1 MSNFDDN
8 ADITEMFNAALD
20 EAGISDAEIM
30 QLAMMLDETLA
41 KSLPES
47 MGFPDWTYKD
57 LPRMLPS
64 VKDEFISLVGED
76 NIKWITFANYDD
88 GSVRGQVLLS
98 PIAMAAIEKMATNA
112 SMN

>member
-1 MSNFDDN
+1 MSEFDDI
-8 ADITEMFNAALD
+8 DELFQQALD
-20 EAGISDAEIM
+20 EAGITDADIM
-30 QLAMMLDETLA
+30 QLAMMLDEALA
-41 KSLPES
+41 KELPKS

-57 LPRMLPS
+57 LPRMIPS
-64 VKDEFISLVGED
+64 VKDEFVALVGEE

-98 PIAMAAIEKMATNA
+98 PTAMAIVEKTATSP

>member
-1 MSNFDDN
+1 MSNFDDI
-8 ADITEMFNAALD
+8 DELFQQALD
-20 EAGISDAEIM
+20 EAGITDAEIM
-30 QLAMMLDETLA
+30 QLAMMLDEEIA
-41 KSLPES
+41 KSLPAS

-57 LPRMLPS
+57 LPRMIPS
-64 VKDEFISLVGED
+64 VKDEFIALVGEE

-98 PIAMAAIEKMATNA
+98 PTAMAIVEKTATSP

>member
-1 MSNFDDN
+1 MSNFDDI
-8 ADITEMFNAALD
+8 DELFQQALD
-20 EAGISDAEIM
+20 EAGITDAEIM
-30 QLAMMLDETLA
+30 QLAMMIDEALA
-41 KSLPES
+41 KGLPES

-64 VKDEFISLVGED
+64 VKDEFIALVGED

-98 PIAMAAIEKMATNA
+98 PTAMAIVEKTATSP